1 MYDARE
7 ILRLDFE
14 NTLEHSRGAEATA
27 SLKSLIETV
36 DQIPTEIFDIFTE
49 LVEELPDSE
58 LLQDMLGKVSEGR
71 WLPKT
76 ATEFVERCISRTTG
90 AD

>member
-76 ATEFVERCISRTTG
+76 ATEFVERFISRTTG
-90 AD
+90 AE

>member
-14 NTLEHSRGAEATA
+14 NTLEHSRGVEATA

-36 DQIPTEIFDIFTE
+36 DQIPTEIFDVFTE

-58 LLQDMLGKVSEGR
+58 LLQDMLGRVSEGR

-76 ATEFVERCISRTTG
+76 ATEFVERFISRTTG
-90 AD
+90 AE